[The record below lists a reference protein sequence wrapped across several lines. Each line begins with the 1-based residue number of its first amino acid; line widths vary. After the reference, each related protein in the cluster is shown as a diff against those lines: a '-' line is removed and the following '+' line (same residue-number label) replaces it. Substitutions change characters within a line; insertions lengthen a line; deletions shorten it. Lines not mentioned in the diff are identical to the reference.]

1 MALRN
6 IAFAPSLL
14 SAKGQFCARGGNLG
28 QRVLAK
34 GLSADNFQSKP
45 LRDSSR
51 VRSLTR
57 MGSDKFRIAAGFAMP
72 VTFARKLALQEVT
85 ICI

>member
-1 MALRN
+1 VRGVG
-6 IAFAPSLL
+6 I
-14 SAKGQFCARGGNLG
+14 SAKGF
-28 QRVLAK
+28 LAK

-45 LRDSSR
+45 LRDPSR

-57 MGSDKFRIAAGFAMP
+57 MGSDKFRIAPGFAMP
-72 VTFARKLALQEVT
+72 VTFARKLALHEVT